1 MSTTT
6 NTLQRSI
13 KAWIYEAIGKG
24 QSVINGL
31 TKGDAQEVLEVSRK
45 NWIINGDH
53 QVDQRGLLPV
63 TGCTS
68 GVYEST
74 DRWETYLSG
83 ITSNSSLTNGFLKLT
98 ATATDGALGMSQL
111 IEDYTSLQGQAVTVS
126 ATIKTNNID
135 GRLMLADGVGSSS
148 VAVTADGN
156 AHEISLTHTVDG
168 SATKAQLFIIVSTS
182 TGASTTIASGDYIEF
197 TNVKLEIGDTHTP
210 FETRSYAEEL
220 RDCRGYWWQP
230 DASGNAESKYGTG
243 IATSTTNAHIIIDS
257 ASFNSIPDEID
268 FGTIGNLALYDGTT
282 FRTLTGLSVSGACT
296 SDTVTLYATVAS
308 GLTAGNVYHLV
319 NNNTTSGYLGVGNEI

>member
-135 GRLMLADGVGSSS
+135 GRLSFSDGVGSSS

-182 TGASTTIASGDYIEF
+182 TGVSTTIASGDYIEF
-197 TNVKLEIGDTHTP
+197 TNVKLEIGDTATP
-210 FETRSYAEEL
+210 FEVEPYAEVL
-220 RDCRGYWWQP
+220 RKCQRYCWRTANGETYSFIGSGYN
-230 DASGNAESKYGTG
+230 ASTINSLILMTYPEMRVAPTLTTLGSFQVVAGGSVYSVTG
-243 IATSTTNAHIIIDS
+243 ISMSDPTEQICRLNCT
-257 ASFNSIPDEID
+257 
-268 FGTIGNLALYDGTT
+268 
-282 FRTLTGLSVSGACT
+282 VSGATT
-296 SDTVTLYATVAS
+296 SDFAVLR
-308 GLTAGNVYHLV
+308 
-319 NNNTTSGYLGVGNEI
+319 NNNDAAAYLLLDAEL